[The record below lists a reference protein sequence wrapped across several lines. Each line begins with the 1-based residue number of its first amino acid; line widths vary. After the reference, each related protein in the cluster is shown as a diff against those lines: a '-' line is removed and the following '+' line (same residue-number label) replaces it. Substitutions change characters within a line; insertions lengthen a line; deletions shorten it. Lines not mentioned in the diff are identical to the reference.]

1 VFNASLDAPALA
13 DHSALTPVRFVVVA
27 VTDTGA
33 GMTAEVQKRIFEP
46 FFTTKE
52 KGKGTGLGLSTV
64 FGIVTQSRGHIQVE
78 SAPGRGS
85 TFRCYFPST
94 DQAMAPQALPQPPTT
109 LRGNEVILLVEDD
122 AQVRNTMQSILQR
135 HGYTV
140 LDAQNAGEAFMIC
153 EQHRAEIQLL
163 ISDIVMPRMN
173 GRELA
178 KRLAPT
184 QPAMKTLFVS
194 GYAEPSSVDP
204 GAQGIPVLPK
214 PITPDALLRRVREVL
229 GLGR

>member
-1 VFNASLDAPALA
+1 
-13 DHSALTPVRFVVVA
+13 
-27 VTDTGA
+27 
-33 GMTAEVQKRIFEP
+33 
-46 FFTTKE
+46 
-52 KGKGTGLGLSTV
+52 
-64 FGIVTQSRGHIQVE
+64 
-78 SAPGRGS
+78 
-85 TFRCYFPST
+85 
-94 DQAMAPQALPQPPTT
+94 
-109 LRGNEVILLVEDD
+109 
-122 AQVRNTMQSILQR
+122 MQSILER

-178 KRLAPT
+178 KRLMPT

-194 GYAEPSSVDP
+194 GYAEPVDPTAVDP
-204 GAQGIPVLPK
+204 GADGLAVLPK

-229 GLGR
+229 GLGA